1 MAKGKS
7 SEKNTMVKQNSSK
20 KSKIVKQNSSEMNIV
35 GIHKKRKIGGV
46 LATAFFACLSALVG
60 FPILAGVLAS
70 FRPGQELIR
79 RGLKIDFDIFSMTF
93 DNYKYLFRGEHSYF
107 TWFKNSLFLTV
118 ITVALTL
125 MVCYFIAYGL
135 AMYNFKLKNF
145 LFFLV
150 IATMMVPFEILML
163 PLYQEII
170 DLKLINKTA
179 GVILPGLC
187 GASTIF
193 FFRQYMI
200 GLPADLMD
208 AGRIDGAS
216 EYGIC
221 IRIMLPI
228 TKPAFAAM
236 AILCGMGAW
245 NNMLWPMLVYRGAEK
260 FTLPIG
266 LNTLLTPYGNNYD
279 LLIAGSCFAILPIFI
294 LFLCFQKYFIEGLT
308 TGAVKG

>member
-7 SEKNTMVKQNSSK
+7 SKKNRIVERKSAEKNTVIKRKTSE
-20 KSKIVKQNSSEMNIV
+20 KSTM
-35 GIHKKRKIGGV
+35 GIHKKQRIGSA
-46 LATAFFACLSALVG
+46 LATIFFALLSTLVG
-60 FPILAGVLAS
+60 FPILAGILAS

-79 RGLKIDFDIFSMTF
+79 RGLKIDFDVFSMTI
-93 DNYKYLFRGEHSYF
+93 DNYKYLFQGEHSYF
-107 TWFKNSLFLTV
+107 TWFKNSMFLTV

-135 AMYNFKLKNF
+135 AMYNFKLKNV

-200 GLPADLMD
+200 GLPVDLLD

-221 IRIMLPI
+221 VRIMLPI

-245 NNMLWPMLVYRGAEK
+245 NNMLWPMLVYRSAEK